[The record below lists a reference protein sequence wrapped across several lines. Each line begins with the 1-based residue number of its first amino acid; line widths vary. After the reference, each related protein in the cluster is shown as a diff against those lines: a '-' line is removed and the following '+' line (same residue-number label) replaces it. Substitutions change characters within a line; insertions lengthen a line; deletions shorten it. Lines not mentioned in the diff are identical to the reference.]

1 MCSCRCLNW
10 GAVMME
16 VGEKKILLL
25 DQQTDL
31 YIESMNAHVLRYH
44 LKRSNFDHEHKMS
57 LCTKQKGN
65 WTD

>member
-1 MCSCRCLNW
+1 
-10 GAVMME
+10 MME